1 MKILVTLF
9 VLGVCGT
16 AWAGKQKVAILG
28 LEPVA
33 STGKV
38 DAASIA
44 AAHDITD
51 ALRAHVKAGSGPF
64 ELAPGSDKE
73 LADQKLANKCADEK
87 APCMA
92 IIGANLGA
100 DFLVYGKVEKVGSGY
115 QVSLK
120 LFDVARKSTRLI
132 FADRVPVAA
141 KPADIQAWAKLAY
154 GKLTGGGTPPAKTN
168 QHASVAP

>member
-16 AWAGKQKVAILG
+16 AWAGKEKVAILG
-28 LEPVA
+28 LEPIA

-38 DAASIA
+38 DAATIA
-44 AAHDITD
+44 AAHDVTE
-51 ALRAHVKAGSGPF
+51 ALRVRVKAGGGPF
-64 ELAPGSDKE
+64 QLAPGSDKE

-92 IIGANLGA
+92 IIGASLGA
-100 DFLVYGKVEKVGSGY
+100 NFLVYGKVEKVGSGY

-132 FADRVPVAA
+132 FADRVPAAA
-141 KPADIQAWAKLAY
+141 KPADIHAWAKQAY
-154 GKLTGGGTPPAKTN
+154 DKLTGSGTPPAKTN
-168 QHASVAP
+168 QQAPVAP